1 MKMTNKIAIELFAIG
16 SKNDYT
22 FIRDTLFPALTK
34 ECGVP
39 FILNGYL
46 TLEKKEN
53 IKPPPSTGA
62 FFIYTDACKLPLSIN
77 KMVSEQVSKLNVP
90 AVFSTSKDAVEIK
103 NHIYESIPPFSVY
116 CETSKLLKKDSI
128 PRVFSFDDF
137 LNLILE
143 EKEKALD
150 FFPCDEIYNNKTHTD
165 TLFKYIQQ
173 KVETLCTKEL
183 VLTPHCLLNYFK
195 DIPFLITQE
204 PDNPFS
210 LQLIQNWL
218 YAVVKHFGDN
228 KDFSFYSDMYFRHF
242 DIPLTP
248 IHTQYLIS
256 LLPNY
261 KPKDITYFL
270 DVDGFSL
277 TYTDGVSL
285 NIKEIST
292 NNLTTD
298 GSFSIESTNLNKI
311 FNLSLNP

>member
-195 DIPFLITQE
+195 DIPFLIT
-204 PDNPFS
+204 
-210 LQLIQNWL
+210 
-218 YAVVKHFGDN
+218 
-228 KDFSFYSDMYFRHF
+228 FRHF
-242 DIPLTP
+242 EIPLTP